1 MLVSDIPHM
10 KIGMKKHRFFFL
22 AALVVATGLGVAG
35 LTACGKSEFSG
46 KSGQSADARKITPS
60 PTSLPLPTNGPVP
73 CCAPSD
79 EIQSI
84 EVTPPVQAVAIN
96 GTESFQAFATYSL
109 SGRRDVTAQVT
120 WTAAN
125 AAIGLSQGNGA
136 FKGIAGGTTGITAA
150 LDGKSGN
157 ATLQVF
163 PGVPAVR
170 VGVNFEDHPFTGD
183 KDFNDAVLCFTGK
196 VAVSPGSVVSLEDQT
211 IAGVVTKRSGCDADM
226 TIRIIGP
233 GTYSWV
239 RQLRASQQPT
249 YQMPFKTGSRL
260 EVIFNPDAGCGD
272 NGRTPVSMYNPQWAR
287 IQANVCNTTGN

>member
-1 MLVSDIPHM
+1 MIFWQ
-10 KIGMKKHRFFFL
+10 KIATRLGLGHRTFVL
-22 AALVVATGLGVAG
+22 AAVMVTTGLG
-35 LTACGKSEFSG
+35 ACGKSDFSG
-46 KSGQSADARKITPS
+46 TSKTRNGGDAIVVTPT
-60 PTSLPLPTNGPVP
+60 PRPLPTEMPRPSIVP
-73 CCAPSD
+73 GD
-79 EIQSI
+79 ELQSI
-84 EVTPPVQAVAIN
+84 EITPPLRAIALN
-96 GTESFQAFATYSL
+96 TATSFQAFGTFSA

-125 AAIGLSQGNGA
+125 PAIGLSQGGGA
-136 FKGIAGGTTGITAA
+136 FKGIAGGTTGVSAA
-150 LDGKSGN
+150 LDGKTAN

-196 VAVSPGSVVSLEDQT
+196 VAVSPGSVIALEDQT
-211 IAGVVTKRSGCDADM
+211 ITGVVSKRSACDADM

-233 GTYSWV
+233 GNYSWV

-260 EVIFNPDAGCGD
+260 EVIFNPDSGCGD
-272 NGRTPVSMYNPQWAR
+272 NARTPVNMYNPQWAQ
-287 IQANVCNTTGN
+287 ILANVCRTTGN

>member
-1 MLVSDIPHM
+1 MMLRLSRV
-10 KIGMKKHRFFFL
+10 GMVV
-22 AALVVATGLGVAG
+22 LVAIATGS
-35 LTACGKSEFSG
+35 CGPTTFTG
-46 KSGQSADARKITPS
+46 KAKRSSSQAPARDAPALPSQLPMPSAI
-60 PTSLPLPTNGPVP
+60 PVL
-73 CCAPSD
+73 PSD

-84 EVTPPVQAVAIN
+84 EVTPALQAIAIN
-96 GTESFQAFATYSL
+96 GTGSFQAFATYSL
-109 SGRRDVTAQVT
+109 SGRRDVTGQAT
-120 WTAAN
+120 WTAAD

-136 FKGIAGGTTGITAA
+136 FKGIAGGTAGVTAA
-150 LDGKSGN
+150 LDGKSANG
-157 ATLQVF
+157 TLQVF

-233 GTYSWV
+233 GDYSWI
-239 RQLRASQQPT
+239 RQLRVSQQPT

-260 EVIFNPDAGCGD
+260 EVIFNPDHRCGD
-272 NGRTPVSMYNPQWAR
+272 NGRIPVSMYNPDWAR